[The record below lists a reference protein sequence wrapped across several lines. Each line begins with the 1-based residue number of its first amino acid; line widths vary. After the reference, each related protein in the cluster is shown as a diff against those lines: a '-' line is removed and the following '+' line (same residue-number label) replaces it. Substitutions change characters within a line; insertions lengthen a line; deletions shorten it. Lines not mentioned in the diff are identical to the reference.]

1 MPIDVTEII
10 VDRSRCARAEWPKES
25 LLDHY
30 EKRAGEDARIKS
42 VIAYERM
49 ARDAI
54 RKGHIFWF
62 KYHGRMRVGFY
73 NEQRRILTI
82 VSSDQARIITCITD
96 VSPGYVERLFFAEYA
111 GKLVDWPNC
120 PFYWEI

>member
-1 MPIDVTEII
+1 MPMDVTEIV
-10 VDRSRCARAEWPKES
+10 VDRSRCARAEWPEES

-30 EKRAGEDARIKS
+30 EKRAGEDPRIKS
-42 VIAYERM
+42 VIAYESM

-54 RKGHIFWF
+54 R
-62 KYHGRMRVGFY
+62 
-73 NEQRRILTI
+73 
-82 VSSDQARIITCITD
+82 
-96 VSPGYVERLFFAEYA
+96 PGYVEGLFFAKYA